1 MSFDGR
7 LLSGVAVLT
16 AVVESGSFRRAAAVL
31 GMSDSGVG
39 RAVARLETRVGI
51 RLLDRTTRSLALTEE
66 GRRFYERV
74 VPGLADIEEA
84 AEELLSSTAS
94 VRGKLRVDVDPF
106 FLRTKLADGLPG
118 FLGTYPEVELDLL
131 TRQSVSD
138 LVIDGID
145 VALRFGE
152 PPVSSSYASRQLLD
166 TRVLTVASPGYLE
179 RHGHP
184 VHPAELAH
192 HACIHFRN
200 PTTDRA
206 FPWEF
211 HSKGEILTIPTST
224 RLMVSDVTAMLRACA
239 GGAGIAQTIEVGT
252 EDLIEAGQLVVL
264 FPEWPDERFS
274 LYAIYPSQYDP
285 SARVRAFLEFV
296 LKAINPSSE
305 RY

>member
-7 LLSGVAVLT
+7 LLSGVAVLA
-16 AVVESGSFRRAAAVL
+16 AVVESGSFRRAAAIL

-74 VPGLADIEEA
+74 VPGLADIEDA
-84 AEELLSSTAS
+84 AEELTSSPAS

-106 FLRTKLADGLPG
+106 FLRTKLADGLPS
-118 FLGTYPEVELDLL
+118 FLAAYPEVELDLF
-131 TRQSVSD
+131 TRQSVGD
-138 LVIDGID
+138 LVVDGID

-152 PPVSSSYASRQLLD
+152 PPASSSYVSQQLLE
-166 TRVLTVASPGYLE
+166 TRVLTVASPGYLQ

-184 VHPAELAH
+184 SHPSELTD
-192 HACIHFRN
+192 HACILFRN
-200 PTTDRA
+200 PATDRA

-211 HSKGEILTIPTST
+211 HQQADVLTVPASG

-239 GGAGIAQTIEVGT
+239 AGAGIAQTIEVGT
-252 EDLIEAGQLVVL
+252 EDLIEAGRLVVL
-264 FPEWPDERFS
+264 FPQWLDERFG
-274 LYAIYPSQYDP
+274 LYAIYPSQYAP
-285 SARVRAFLEFV
+285 SPRVRAFLEFV
-296 LKAINPSSE
+296 LQAIRS
-305 RY
+305 